1 MMNTQKRKKS
11 FYWLLLSFLLPFSV
25 SAQMIQ
31 VSGMVRDESG
41 EGLPGVNIMETG
53 TSNGTITDFQGKYQL
68 SVSSQSKLSFS
79 YVGYQ
84 NLVVEVKGQR
94 IVNVTLR
101 EDNALLSEVV
111 VVGYGQMKRSD
122 LTGAVT
128 SVSADAILKAVPTS
142 IDQVLQGRAAG
153 VQVTQNSGIPGG
165 STSIRIRGVN
175 SLNSSNEPI
184 FVIDGVVIDG
194 NTGSSSANA
203 LSSINPADVVSM
215 DILKDA
221 SATAIYGS
229 RAANGV
235 ILITTNKGK
244 EGTSRINYDGYVGM
258 QMMPKKLRL
267 LNLREYAFHKNE
279 RTQIMG
285 YPMDDSFVRP
295 DLLGMG
301 TDWQDELFGV
311 AMTTNHNLSISGG
324 KDKTTYSMGAGYL
337 NQEGIALGSGFER
350 LGLKGSFD
358 TEVKKWLRTGVNFN
372 IVNSKQNV
380 TVSDNDLIITALQQ
394 TPNVASKNID
404 GTYGGPETDEFVQS
418 NPVGLAL
425 LKENRNEKVSARSN
439 VYLDFIFNK
448 KLNFK
453 TEFSN
458 DIGINNDY
466 RFTPS
471 YSFGAIVNT
480 NRESTRAKS
489 YSKYWAWRNI
499 LTYNNTFEE
508 VHNVNAMLGYEMQ
521 KSAWEYLSGYRD
533 GFITNNA
540 HDLNAG
546 SMDRA
551 SNSGSSGGNALMS
564 GFTRLFYSFDERYL
578 ITATMRYDGSSKFA
592 RGNRWGWFPSAA
604 VAWRVSSEEFMADI
618 RDIGNLKLRLGWGK
632 VGNQNIPDYGY
643 TSTMATVATPWGTG
657 LLSGNTA
664 NPDLKWESTNSSN
677 IGFDVSFLDSKINIV
692 FDAYY
697 KRTDNLLLQL
707 PLPAYVGTEG
717 QGSTSPPWVNIG
729 SLENKGI
736 ELTLNTVNFER
747 KDFSW
752 KSNFVYS
759 LNRNKVLSLDTKS
772 SVLDMTLS
780 RGSETSIITRTA
792 VGQPIG
798 QFYGYKVI
806 GRFEQATDFYYRDA
820 TGAIK
825 ETPRPEGQ
833 PISRNGVWI
842 GDYIYEDINKDGVI
856 NDADRTYIGNPEPKF
871 TFGIGNTVSYKNWDL
886 SLSLSGSYG
895 NDVFNWIRRWTDDP
909 RQSHNL
915 NIRAT
920 EFARLTYIDGSLP
933 EGNEHGQID
942 NVRNIMITPG
952 SNPFMPRLSSAD
964 ANSNY
969 RVSDRFIEDGS
980 YIRIQNVSIGY
991 VFPKAW
997 LKKIDVENIRLYA
1010 NLQNILTLSKYKGY
1024 DPEIGSMQQNALLT
1038 GIDNGR
1044 YPSPQV
1050 YTIGLNITF

>member
-1 MMNTQKRKKS
+1 MMNTFPKKKKHI
-11 FYWLLLSFLLPFSV
+11 WLLLALLLPLNLV
-25 SAQMIQ
+25 AQSIL
-31 VSGMVRDESG
+31 VTGTVKDESG
-41 EGLPGVNIMETG
+41 GLLPGVNIMEEG
-53 TSNGTITDFQGKYQL
+53 TSNGTITDIDGNYKIN
-68 SVSSQSKLSFS
+68 VAPQSKLLFSF
-79 YVGYQ
+79 VGYQ
-84 NLVVEVKGQR
+84 IFKADVKGQKL
-94 IVNVTLR
+94 INVILR
-101 EDNALLSEVV
+101 EDNAVLNEVV

-128 SVSADAILKAVPTS
+128 SVSAESISKSVSTS

-165 STSIRIRGVN
+165 STSIRIRGIN

-194 NTGSSSANA
+194 STGSSSSNA

-235 ILITTNKGK
+235 IIITTNKGK
-244 EGTSRINYDGYVGM
+244 DGTARINYDGYVGL
-258 QMMPKKLRL
+258 QSMPKMLRL
-267 LNLREYAFHKNE
+267 LNLQEYAYHKNE

-295 DLLGMG
+295 DLLGAG
-301 TDWQDELFGV
+301 TDWQNELFGL

-324 KDKTTYSMGAGYL
+324 KDKTLYSLGAGYL
-337 NQEGIALGSGFER
+337 QQEGIALGSGFER
-350 LGLKGSFD
+350 LALKGSFD
-358 TEVKKWLRTGVNFN
+358 TEVKKWLKTGVNFN
-372 IVNSKQNV
+372 IVNSQQEI
-380 TVSDNDLIITALQQ
+380 TVSDNDLINTALQQ
-394 TPNVASKNID
+394 TPNVAARNID
-404 GTYGGPETDEFVQS
+404 GSYGGPETDEFVQS

-439 VYLDFIFNK
+439 VYLDFILNK

-453 TEFSN
+453 TEFSS
-458 DIGINNDY
+458 DLGINNDY

-471 YSFGAIVNT
+471 YAFGAIVNE
-480 NRESTRAKS
+480 NRESTRSKS

-499 LTYNNTFEE
+499 LSYTTTFDRI
-508 VHNVNAMLGYEMQ
+508 HNVNAMLGYEMQ
-521 KSAWEYLSGYRD
+521 KSGWEYLSGYRD

-546 SMDRA
+546 SSERA
-551 SNSGSSGGNALMS
+551 SNSGSSGGNALIS
-564 GFTRLFYSFDERYL
+564 GFGRVFYSFDERYL
-578 ITATMRYDGSSKFA
+578 LTATMRHDGSSKFA

-604 VAWRVSSEEFMADI
+604 LAWRVSSEEFMADLQEI
-618 RDIGNLKLRLGWGK
+618 SNMKVRLGWGK
-632 VGNQNIPDYGY
+632 VGNQNIPDYAY
-643 TSTMATVATPWGTG
+643 TSTMATVSTPWGTG
-657 LLSGNTA
+657 LISGNTA
-664 NPDLKWESTNSSN
+664 NPDLKWESTSSSN
-677 IGFDVSFLDSKINIV
+677 VGFDVSFFNSKLTVV

-697 KRTDNLLLQL
+697 KNTENLLLQL
-707 PLPAYVGTEG
+707 PLPAYVGAEG

-736 ELTLNTVNFER
+736 EITLNTVNIER

-752 KSNFVYS
+752 KTNFVYS
-759 LNRNKVLSLDTKS
+759 LNRNKVLSLDTES

-792 VGQPIG
+792 VGQPIA
-798 QFYGYKVI
+798 QYYGYKVI
-806 GRFEQATDFYYRDA
+806 GRFETATDFYYKDDA
-820 TGAIK
+820 GVIK

-833 PISRNGVWI
+833 PISKNGVWI

-856 NDADRTYIGNPEPKF
+856 NDADRTYIGNPEAKF
-871 TFGIGNTVSYKNWDL
+871 TYGIGNTFSYKNFDL
-886 SLSLSGSYG
+886 TISLSGSYG
-895 NDVFNWIRRWTDDP
+895 NDVYNWIRRWTDDP
-909 RQSHNL
+909 RQTHNL

-920 EFARLTYIDGSLP
+920 EFARLEYIEASLP
-933 EGNEHGQID
+933 EGSERGQID
-942 NVRNIMITPG
+942 NIRNIRIAAG
-952 SNPFMPRLSSAD
+952 SNPYMPRLSSAD

-969 RVSDRFIEDGS
+969 RVSDRFVEDGS
-980 YIRIQNVSIGY
+980 YLRIQNISFSY
-991 VFPKAW
+991 VLPK
-997 LKKIDVENIRLYA
+997 LLVKKAGIENVKMYA
-1010 NLQNILTLSKYKGY
+1010 NLQNVFTFSNYKGY

-1044 YPSPQV
+1044 YPSPKI

>member
-1 MMNTQKRKKS
+1 MNTLPKRKKR
-11 FYWLLLSFLLPFSV
+11 YWLLLAILLPLHCFAQTISV
-25 SAQMIQ
+25 SGT
-31 VSGMVRDESG
+31 VKDEKG
-41 EGLPGVNIMETG
+41 ELLPGVNIMEEG
-53 TSNGTITDFQGKYQL
+53 TTNGTITDFNGSYRISISGQA
-68 SVSSQSKLSFS
+68 KLVFS

-84 NLVVEVKGQR
+84 VLKTDVKNQRVINVV
-94 IVNVTLR
+94 LR
-101 EDNALLSEVV
+101 EDNALLNEVV

-128 SVSADAILKAVPTS
+128 SVSAESISKSVNTS
-142 IDQVLQGRAAG
+142 VDQVLQGRAAG

-194 NTGSSSANA
+194 STGSSSANA

-235 ILITTNKGK
+235 IIITTNRGK
-244 EGTSRINYDGYVGM
+244 EGMSRINYDGYVGM
-258 QMMPKKLRL
+258 QMMPKKLQL
-267 LNLREYAFHKNE
+267 LNLQEFAYHKNE
-279 RTQIMG
+279 RTTIMG

-295 DLLGMG
+295 DLLGAG

-324 KDKTTYSMGAGYL
+324 KDKTLYSLGAGYL
-337 NQEGIALGSGFER
+337 QQEGIALGSGFER
-350 LGLKGSFD
+350 LALKGSFD
-358 TEVKKWLRTGVNFN
+358 TEVKKWLKTGVNFN
-372 IVNSKQNV
+372 ITNSKQNI
-380 TVSDNDLIITALQQ
+380 TVADNDLINIALLQ
-394 TPNVASKNID
+394 TPNVAARNID
-404 GTYGGPETDEFVQS
+404 GSYGGPETDEFVQS

-425 LKENRNEKVSARSN
+425 LKENRNERVSARSN
-439 VYLDFIFNK
+439 IYLDFIFDK

-453 TEFSN
+453 TEFSS
-458 DIGINNDY
+458 DLGMNNDY

-471 YSFGAIVNT
+471 FQFGAIVNN
-480 NRESTRAKS
+480 NRESVRAKS

-499 LTYNNTFEE
+499 LSYNNTFDQ

-540 HDLNAG
+540 KDLNAG
-546 SMDRA
+546 SSERA
-551 SNSGSSGGNALMS
+551 SNSGSSGGNSLIS
-564 GFTRLFYSFDERYL
+564 GFGRLFYSYDERYL
-578 ITATMRYDGSSKFA
+578 ITATLRRDGSSKFA

-604 VAWRVSSEEFMADI
+604 LAWRVSGEDFMAGI
-618 RDIGNLKLRLGWGK
+618 EQISNLKLRLGWGK
-632 VGNQNIPDYGY
+632 VGNQNIPDYAY
-643 TSTMATVATPWGTG
+643 TSTMAAVATPWGTG
-657 LLSGNTA
+657 LVSGNTA
-664 NPDLKWESTNSSN
+664 NPDLKWETTGSSN
-677 IGFDVSFLDSKINIV
+677 IGFDISFFDSRINLV

-697 KRTDNLLLQL
+697 KKTDNLLLQL
-707 PLPAYVGTEG
+707 PLPAYVGSEG
-717 QGSTSPPWVNIG
+717 QGSTTPPWVNIG

-736 ELTLNTVNFER
+736 ELTINTDNIKK

-752 KSNFVYS
+752 RTNLVYS
-759 LNRNKVLSLDTKS
+759 LNRNKVLSLDTES

-792 VGQPIG
+792 VGKPIA
-798 QFYGYKVI
+798 QFFGYKVI
-806 GRFEQATDFYYRDA
+806 GRFEKATDFYFKDED
-820 TGAIK
+820 GKIK
-825 ETPRPEGQ
+825 EVPRPQGV
-833 PISRNGVWI
+833 PISPNGAWI
-842 GDYIYEDINKDGVI
+842 GDYMFEDINKDGVI
-856 NDADRTYIGNPEPKF
+856 NDADRTFIGNPEPKF
-871 TFGIGNTVSYKNWDL
+871 TYGIGNTFTYKDFDL
-886 SLSLSGSYG
+886 TVNLSGSYG
-895 NDVFNWIRRWTDDP
+895 NDVFNWIRRWIDDP

-915 NIRAT
+915 HQRAT
-920 EFARLTYIDGSLP
+920 EFARLGYIDPALPAGSDQ
-933 EGNEHGQID
+933 GQID
-942 NVRNIMITPG
+942 NIRNIRIVEG
-952 SNPFMPRLSSAD
+952 SNPYMPRLSSAD

-980 YIRIQNVSIGY
+980 YLRIQNISFSY
-991 VFPKAW
+991 SLPKKLLRKAE
-997 LKKIDVENIRLYA
+997 IENVRFYA
-1010 NLQNILTLSKYKGY
+1010 NMQNVYTFSKYKGY
-1024 DPEIGSMQQNALLT
+1024 DPEIGSLGQNALLT

-1050 YTIGLNITF
+1050 YTFGLNITF

>member
-1 MMNTQKRKKS
+1 MMNTQKCKKKH
-11 FYWLLLSFLLPFSV
+11 YWLLLLLLLPLHV
-25 SAQMIQ
+25 IAQTIQ
-31 VSGMVRDESG
+31 VVGIVRDETGS
-41 EGLPGVNIMETG
+41 ELPGVNIMEAG
-53 TSNGTITDFQGKYQL
+53 TSNGTITSFDGRYQIN
-68 SVSSQSKLSFS
+68 VSPQSKLTFS

-84 NLVVEVKGQR
+84 NQTMDVKGQR
-94 IVNVTLR
+94 NINVILR

-128 SVSADAILKAVPTS
+128 SVSAEAISRSVPTS

-165 STSIRIRGVN
+165 STSIRIRGIN

-235 ILITTNKGK
+235 IIITTNKGK
-244 EGTSRINYDGYVGM
+244 EGTSHINYDGYVGM
-258 QMMPKKLRL
+258 QMMPKKLEL
-267 LNLREYAFHKNE
+267 LNLQEYAYHKNE

-295 DLLGMG
+295 DLLGKG
-301 TDWQDELFGV
+301 TDWQDELFRM
-311 AMTTNHNLSISGG
+311 AMTTNHNFSISGG

-337 NQEGIALGSGFER
+337 TQEGIALGSGFER
-350 LGLKGSFD
+350 LALKGSFD
-358 TEVKKWLRTGVNFN
+358 TEVKKWLKSGVNFN

-394 TPNVASKNID
+394 TPNVAARNID

-425 LKENRNEKVSARSN
+425 LNENRNEKVSARSN

-448 KLNFK
+448 KLNFR
-453 TEFSN
+453 TDFSS
-458 DIGINNDY
+458 DLGINNDY

-471 YSFGAIVNT
+471 YTFGAIVNT
-480 NRESTRAKS
+480 NRQSTRAKS
-489 YSKYWAWRNI
+489 YSKYWALRNV
-499 LTYNNTFEE
+499 LTYNNTIATL
-508 VHNVNAMLGYEMQ
+508 HNVNAMLGYEMQ
-521 KSAWEYLSGYRD
+521 KSNWEYLSGYRD

-564 GFTRLFYSFDERYL
+564 GFSRLFYSYDERYL

-592 RGNRWGWFPSAA
+592 HGNRWGWFPSTAF
-604 VAWRVSSEEFMADI
+604 AWRVSSEDFMASVDQI
-618 RDIGNLKLRLGWGK
+618 SNLKLRLGWGK

-677 IGFDVSFLDSKINIV
+677 IGFDVSFLDSRINVV

-717 QGSTSPPWVNIG
+717 QGSTTPPWVNIG

-736 ELTLNTVNFER
+736 ELTVNTVNIE
-747 KDFSW
+747 KKNFSW
-752 KSNFVYS
+752 KSNFVFS
-759 LNRNKVLSLDTKS
+759 LNRNKVLSLDTES

-798 QFYGYKVI
+798 QFYGYKII
-806 GRFEQATDFYYRDA
+806 GRFEQATDFYYKDDN
-820 TGAIK
+820 GVIK

-833 PISRNGVWI
+833 PISQNGVWI
-842 GDYIYEDINKDGVI
+842 GDYIFEDVKKDGVI

-871 TFGIGNTVSYKNWDL
+871 TYGIGNTINYKNWDFSF
-886 SLSLSGSYG
+886 SLTGSYG

-915 NIRAT
+915 NKRAT
-920 EFARLTYIDGSLP
+920 EFAHLSFIDPDLPSGS
-933 EGNEHGQID
+933 ERGQLN
-942 NVRNIMITPG
+942 NVRNIQITPDA
-952 SNPFMPRLSSAD
+952 NPYMPRLSSAD
-964 ANSNY
+964 ANNNY
-969 RVSDRFIEDGS
+969 RVSDRFVEDGS
-980 YIRIQNVSIGY
+980 YLRIQNVSIGY
-991 VFPKAW
+991 VFPKTW
-997 LKKIDVENIRLYA
+997 LKQIEIENIRVYA